1 MNNKKTEEMAA
12 RAVEESI
19 EKVDRLESNIS
30 RNDKSPSWDGEI
42 IVHRENDNTK
52 KGIIRIPV
60 QVKGET
66 CKMFPK
72 TYSFPKMKIIDL
84 ENYLRD
90 GGCVFFLVYI
100 NKMNTDIRKICYAVL
115 TPMKIKDILSEIKE
129 NQKEK
134 TIYLKEFPNDDK
146 QKLNVFLSC
155 YSNSQKQVGFMQ
167 SVVKDAFNVNDEHI
181 TGLVISSN
189 SHKDAYAA
197 FLDNDFNMYGIE
209 ELSCGK
215 IPVPVK
221 TNNIVKTMGFKKGNK
236 IKVDERYFDKKY
248 LVMEQAKINE
258 YDIEGGIK
266 LIIDK
271 ESASVTDITFDFLK
285 NKHMSIND
293 LNMNDLDFA
302 SSLLSGK
309 VISIDGYVINNIN
322 TNAEL
327 LCKFEQLK
335 KDIQVII

>member
-100 NKMNTDIRKICYAVL
+100 NKMNTDIRKICYAIL

-129 NQKEK
+129 GQKEK

-146 QKLNVFLSC
+146 QKLNVFLNC
-155 YSNSQKQVGFMQ
+155 YNNSQKQVGFMQ
-167 SVVKDAFNVNDEHI
+167 SAVKDAFNVNDEHI
-181 TGLVISSN
+181 TGL
-189 SHKDAYAA
+189 
-197 FLDNDFNMYGIE
+197 G
-209 ELSCGK
+209 
-215 IPVPVK
+215 
-221 TNNIVKTMGFKKGNK
+221 
-236 IKVDERYFDKKY
+236 
-248 LVMEQAKINE
+248 
-258 YDIEGGIK
+258 
-266 LIIDK
+266 
-271 ESASVTDITFDFLK
+271 
-285 NKHMSIND
+285 
-293 LNMNDLDFA
+293 
-302 SSLLSGK
+302 
-309 VISIDGYVINNIN
+309 
-322 TNAEL
+322 
-327 LCKFEQLK
+327 
-335 KDIQVII
+335 